1 VSQDNFFE
9 LYPVRNS
16 RIRWEEDQGRL
27 TLVFTRVSLLDK
39 LLCVLFKTPAV
50 IRVDL
55 DEMGS
60 LAWLQCDGKTQVH
73 AMLGELRRTFGPA
86 GEPAPERLLVF
97 LNTIRQKG
105 WIKIEKEAARA

>member
-1 VSQDNFFE
+1 MSQENFFE

-16 RIRWEEDQGRL
+16 DIAWEADQSRL
-27 TLVFTRVSLLDK
+27 TLVFKRDRLVDK
-39 LLCVLFKTPAV
+39 LLCALFKTPAV
-50 IRVDL
+50 IRVEL

-60 LAWLQCDGKTQVH
+60 LAWLHCDGKTQVH
-73 AMLGELRRTFGPA
+73 AMLGEMRRTFGQA

-97 LNTIRQKG
+97 LNTLREKG